1 VRNSHD
7 SFMVDYW
14 MRRDKGK
21 KERDV
26 NEFSREENAPVNCC
40 TLHCAV
46 RAQLLCVS
54 NLGMQR
60 LVRAFFVPLYHCTVH
75 FVWANSYIPAFFGTY
90 QKRNSWY
97 RSFFSPQYVRLR
109 FARASTR
116 FRARERRREALEL
129 SRPVF
134 FKPFENVSVGG
145 STA

>member
-1 VRNSHD
+1 MDAQRQ
-7 SFMVDYW
+7 
-14 MRRDKGK
+14 REKG
-21 KERDV
+21 RDV

-60 LVRAFFVPLYHCTVH
+60 LVRAFFVRYILYHCIRH

-134 FKPFENVSVGG
+134 FKTFENVSVGG
-145 STA
+145 PMA